1 MLRLPSTDSGIMKNT
16 KRGFVDSHI
25 RIEEVGWAR
34 ETTIRELPTRAEFGG
49 CEYEVGGRG
58 D

>member
-1 MLRLPSTDSGIMKNT
+1 MKNN
-16 KRGFVDSHI
+16 KWGFVDSHM
-25 RIEEVGWAR
+25 RIEEVGWVR
-34 ETTIRELPTRAEFGG
+34 ETTIRELPTSGEFGG

>member
-1 MLRLPSTDSGIMKNT
+1 MKNT

-34 ETTIRELPTRAEFGG
+34 ETTIRELPTRAEFDG

-58 D
+58 DWGIALA